1 MVTGSKISTN
11 KDWERENQG
20 TYMWER
26 EKERERER
34 ERERVG
40 VSKWL
45 CC

>member
-20 TYMWER
+20 KYMW
-26 EKERERER
+26 ERERER
-34 ERERVG
+34 ERETVG

>member
-20 TYMWER
+20 TYML
-26 EKERERER
+26 ERERER
-34 ERERVG
+34 ERETVG

>member
-26 EKERERER
+26 ERVT
-34 ERERVG
+34 VG